1 MRMQHPEEKIHIVG
15 RLRNFENALVN
26 LFIRERDA
34 QSQFFCD
41 EINSAQPDGELLQK
55 SAKHAE
61 KRLGRFNFVLKFET
75 LLECLRRPHQ
85 VDYSAGSSI
94 CPLRQ
99 SEP

>member
-34 QSQFFCD
+34 QGKFFCE

-61 KRLGRFNFVLKFET
+61 KRRGCCNYVFKFET
-75 LLECLRRPHQ
+75 LLDSLRRQ
-85 VDYSAGSSI
+85 DQFDYSAGLSSI
-94 CPLRQ
+94 PL
-99 SEP
+99 PH